1 MGAVGTWEVV
11 LKKYAYKALMQGTC
25 ILSVTLNV
33 ANIFLVVAKNIIVIF
48 IDFLLHFSRKYESR
62 KTRQLMQ
69 FQSK

>member
-1 MGAVGTWEVV
+1 MGAVGTCEVV
-11 LKKYAYKALMQGTC
+11 LKKYAYKAYMQGTC

-33 ANIFLVVAKNIIVIF
+33 ANILVVAKNIIVIF
-48 IDFLLHFSRKYESR
+48 IDFLLHFSRKYETR

>member
-1 MGAVGTWEVV
+1 
-11 LKKYAYKALMQGTC
+11 MQGTC

-33 ANIFLVVAKNIIVIF
+33 ANILVVAKNIIVIF